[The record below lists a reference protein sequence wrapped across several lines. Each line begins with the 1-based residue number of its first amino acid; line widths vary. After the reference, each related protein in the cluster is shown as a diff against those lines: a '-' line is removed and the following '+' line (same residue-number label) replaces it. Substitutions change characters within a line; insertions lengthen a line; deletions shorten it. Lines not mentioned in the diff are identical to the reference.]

1 MAEYVDVKIIRLVT
15 GEDVVGLCMYD
26 DDKDYVD
33 IENPMKVVLKRVM
46 TDEQTALILLP
57 WLPYEIIEDNSARIS
72 NNDIITFIT
81 PKASFINYYINLMD
95 KFSEASL
102 EEDGDDL
109 DLFFDE
115 ESFGMDDND
124 DELPESKEDIKRKLH

>member
-26 DDKDYVD
+26 GDKDYVD